1 MRSKRAAILEQLQAV
16 SLTDDASFDIGEA
29 ALLLAAFD
37 HPGTALT
44 PYRAHLS
51 ALADDARHATTRLA
65 SVGVQVMALQR
76 VLLTRHGYSAGEA
89 DPASWGD
96 VDLIDAIDQRQGQAA
111 ALGILYV
118 HAARAYGAAIE
129 VLNFPQSFLVRL
141 TARGQRVIIDP
152 ADVRRTLDAGDLRRR
167 LKLLQGQ
174 AAEVNAAHYEA
185 ISDREALFRLYNG
198 LKISAIAAGTLPRAL
213 DILEALRVLVPARS
227 ELWWETGVLLSRLGN
242 VSTAISTLEAYLSAA
257 APASGRDQIEDL
269 LKRLRARAP

>member
-1 MRSKRAAILEQLQAV
+1 MPSERAAILEQLQAV
-16 SLTDDASFDIGEA
+16 GLTDDASFDIGEA
-29 ALLLAAFD
+29 ALLLAALD
-37 HPGTALT
+37 HPDTALA

-51 ALADDARHATTRLA
+51 ALADDARQATTRLA

-76 VLLTRHGYSAGEA
+76 LLLTKHGYSAGEV

-96 VDLIDAIDQRQGQAA
+96 VDLIDAIDQHQGQAA
-111 ALGILYV
+111 VLAILYL
-118 HAARAYGAAIE
+118 HAARAYGATIE

-167 LKLLQGQ
+167 LKLLQGR
-174 AAEVNAAHYEA
+174 AAEVKATHYEA
-185 ISDREALFRLYNG
+185 ISDREALFRLYNAVK
-198 LKISAIAAGTLPRAL
+198 LAAIAAGTLSRAL
-213 DILEALRVLVPARS
+213 DILEALRALVPARS
-227 ELWWETGVLLSRLGN
+227 ELWWETAVLLSRLGN
-242 VSTAISTLEAYLSAA
+242 VSTAISTLEAYLSEA

>member
-37 HPGTALT
+37 HPGKALA

-51 ALADDARHATTRLA
+51 TLADDARHATTRLA

-76 VLLTRHGYSAGEA
+76 VLLTRHGYSTGEV
-89 DPASWGD
+89 DPKSWGD
-96 VDLIDAIDQRQGQAA
+96 VDLIDAIDRRQGQAA

-118 HAARAYGAAIE
+118 HAARAYEAAIE
-129 VLNFPQSFLVRL
+129 VLNFPQSFLLRL

-152 ADVRRTLDAGDLRRR
+152 ADVRQTLDAGDLRRR

-174 AAEVNAAHYEA
+174 TAEVNAAHYEA
-185 ISDREALFRLYNG
+185 ISDREALFRLYNA

-242 VSTAISTLEAYLSAA
+242 VSTAISTLEAYLSEA